1 MRAVAFLLML
11 LAAPIPVSAAEKYLS
26 YPDLAACLER
36 SRQQCVAQGCDGV
49 STRYWWRCDE
59 MKDGTAVLVIEPD
72 RADFDVTRKGM
83 GLTAQEQSALKDNAG
98 ASVPKDGSGTS
109 TK

>member
-1 MRAVAFLLML
+1 MYIISVIVIIFSL
-11 LAAPIPVSAAEKYLS
+11 PVLAAEKYLS
-26 YPDLAACLER
+26 YQDMASCLER

-49 STRYWWRCDE
+49 STKYWWRCTE

-72 RADFDVTRKGM
+72 RADFDVTRKGT
-83 GLTAQEQSALKDNAG
+83 GLTAQEQSALKDNTG